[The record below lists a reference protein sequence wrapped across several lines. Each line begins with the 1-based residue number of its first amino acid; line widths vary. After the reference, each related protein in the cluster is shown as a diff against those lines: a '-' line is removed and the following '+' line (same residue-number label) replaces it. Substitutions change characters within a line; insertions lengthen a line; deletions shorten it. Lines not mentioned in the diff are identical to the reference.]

1 VGEFRRNLTLAER
14 AFIDIVLSSIEIY
27 KKECFGILLG
37 EKHKKHYMVYDV
49 INFLSAKRSY
59 EFVNVPTVRVNRVN
73 YTLSRLT
80 NLRVIG
86 DFHSHPDGPDKLS
99 GLDKKDVKNSGL
111 TLTLLVVVEKMR
123 GKGNRWRIMD
133 KNLIGDIGNKY
144 HVKIMAFEY
153 DKRKDNV
160 YQIKI
165 VCPFLRKIN
174 KLKQLTKKI

>member
-1 VGEFRRNLTLAER
+1 MKHVL
-14 AFIDIVLSSIEIY
+14 IVVLL
-27 KKECFGILLG
+27 LLG
-37 EKHKKHYMVYDV
+37 FAKTTQAA
-49 INFLSAKRSY
+49 INF
-59 EFVNVPTVRVNRVN
+59 
-73 YTLSRLT
+73 
-80 NLRVIG
+80 
-86 DFHSHPDGPDKLS
+86 DGTDDYVDAGTGSSLGITS
-99 GLDKKDVKNSGL
+99 
-111 TLTLLVVVEKMR
+111 TLTISLWIKPDTFGDSSFGRLV
-123 GKGNRWRIMD
+123 D